1 MELNEAM
8 GVLKLSLLL
17 LIVALLSFGCSGE
30 RDDLVEEAPFPE
42 IEKIQ
47 LLVIHHRKNG
57 ELISYL
63 ALEKVPANLRAFI
76 EPADGSQEIF
86 VTVLGTKRHDLLKRS
101 FSISSQTGE
110 DSHGKVT
117 VIVENGLA
125 VSIDGNGF
133 HSPALVSID
142 SLEMIEQALADGNM
156 GSEGPPTITIS
167 NQGVE

>member
-1 MELNEAM
+1 MFNLAL
-8 GVLKLSLLL
+8 VV
-17 LIVALLSFGCSGE
+17 LIVALLSFGCSSE

-57 ELISYL
+57 DLISYI

-142 SLEMIEQALADGNM
+142 SLAMIEQALADGNM

>member
-1 MELNEAM
+1 MKHVDM
-8 GVLKLSLLL
+8 FQLSLVL

-57 ELISYL
+57 DLISYL

-110 DSHGKVT
+110 DSREKVT

-142 SLEMIEQALADGNM
+142 SLEMIEQALVDGNM

-167 NQGVE
+167 NQRVE

>member
-1 MELNEAM
+1 M
-8 GVLKLSLLL
+8 LKTPLALFL
-17 LIVALLSFGCSGE
+17 VVLLSFGCSSE
-30 RDDLVEEAPFPE
+30 EDDLVEEAPFPE

-57 ELISYL
+57 DLISYR
-63 ALEKVPANLRAFI
+63 ALEKVPANLRAFV
-76 EPADGSQEIF
+76 EPADVSQELF

-101 FSISSQTGE
+101 FSISSQIGE
-110 DSHGKVT
+110 NSHGKIT

-142 SLEMIEQALADGNM
+142 SLDMIEQALAQGNM
-156 GSEGPPTITIS
+156 GSEGVSTITIS
-167 NQGVE
+167 NHGVE

>member
-1 MELNEAM
+1 M
-8 GVLKLSLLL
+8 
-17 LIVALLSFGCSGE
+17 ALLSFGCSSE
-30 RDDLVEEAPFPE
+30 EDDLVEEAPFPE

-57 ELISYL
+57 DLISYL
-63 ALEKVPANLRAFI
+63 ALEKVPANLRAFV
-76 EPADGSQEIF
+76 EPTDGNQELF

-101 FSISSQTGE
+101 FSISSQIGE
-110 DSHGKVT
+110 NSHGKIT

-142 SLEMIEQALADGNM
+142 SLDMIEQALAQGNM
-156 GSEGPPTITIS
+156 GLEGPSTITIS
-167 NQGVE
+167 NQEVE

>member
-1 MELNEAM
+1 MKHVDMFNLAL
-8 GVLKLSLLL
+8 VV
-17 LIVALLSFGCSGE
+17 LIVALLSFGCSSE

-57 ELISYL
+57 DLISYI

-142 SLEMIEQALADGNM
+142 SLAMIEQALADGNM

>member
-1 MELNEAM
+1 M
-8 GVLKLSLLL
+8 LKNSLALFL
-17 LIVALLSFGCSGE
+17 VALLSFGCSSE
-30 RDDLVEEAPFPE
+30 EDDLVEEAPFPE

-57 ELISYL
+57 DLISYL
-63 ALEKVPANLRAFI
+63 ALEKVPANLRAFV
-76 EPADGSQEIF
+76 EPTDGNQELF

-101 FSISSQTGE
+101 FSISSQIGE
-110 DSHGKVT
+110 NSHGKIT

-142 SLEMIEQALADGNM
+142 SLEMIEQALAQGNM
-156 GSEGPPTITIS
+156 GLEGPSTITIS
-167 NQGVE
+167 NQEVE

>member
-1 MELNEAM
+1 M
-8 GVLKLSLLL
+8 LKNSLALFL
-17 LIVALLSFGCSGE
+17 VALLSFGCSSE
-30 RDDLVEEAPFPE
+30 EDDLIEEAPFPE

-57 ELISYL
+57 DLISYL
-63 ALEKVPANLRAFI
+63 ALEKVPANLRAFV
-76 EPADGSQEIF
+76 EPTDGNQELF

-101 FSISSQTGE
+101 FSISSQIGE
-110 DSHGKVT
+110 NSHGKIT

-142 SLEMIEQALADGNM
+142 SLDMIEQALAQGNM
-156 GSEGPPTITIS
+156 GLEGPSTITIS
-167 NQGVE
+167 NQEVE

>member
-1 MELNEAM
+1 MFN
-8 GVLKLSLLL
+8 LSLVV
-17 LIVALLSFGCSGE
+17 LIVALLSFGCSSE
-30 RDDLVEEAPFPE
+30 RDDVVEEAPFPE

-57 ELISYL
+57 DLISYL

-142 SLEMIEQALADGNM
+142 SLAMIEQALADGNM

-167 NQGVE
+167 NQGAE

>member
-1 MELNEAM
+1 MKHVDM
-8 GVLKLSLLL
+8 FQLSLVL

-57 ELISYL
+57 DLISYL

-86 VTVLGTKRHDLLKRS
+86 VTVLGTKRHDLMKRS

-142 SLEMIEQALADGNM
+142 SLEMIEQALVDGNM

-167 NQGVE
+167 NQRVE

>member
-1 MELNEAM
+1 MA
-8 GVLKLSLLL
+8 LLL
-17 LIVALLSFGCSGE
+17 FGCSSE
-30 RDDLVEEAPFPE
+30 EDDLIEEAPFPE

-57 ELISYL
+57 DLISYL
-63 ALEKVPANLRAFI
+63 ALEKVPANLRAFV
-76 EPADGSQEIF
+76 EPADVSQELF

-101 FSISSQTGE
+101 FSISSQIGE

-142 SLEMIEQALADGNM
+142 SLEMIEQALAQGNM
-156 GSEGPPTITIS
+156 GSEGPSTITIS
-167 NQGVE
+167 NHGVE

>member
-1 MELNEAM
+1 MKHVDM
-8 GVLKLSLLL
+8 FKLSLVP

-57 ELISYL
+57 DLISYL

>member
-1 MELNEAM
+1 M
-8 GVLKLSLLL
+8 LKNSLALFL
-17 LIVALLSFGCSGE
+17 VALLSFGCSSE
-30 RDDLVEEAPFPE
+30 EDDRVEEAPFPE

-57 ELISYL
+57 DLISYR
-63 ALEKVPANLRAFI
+63 ALEKVPANLRAFV
-76 EPADGSQEIF
+76 EPADGSQELF

-101 FSISSQTGE
+101 FSISSQIGE

-117 VIVENGLA
+117 VFVEKGLA

-142 SLEMIEQALADGNM
+142 SLEMIEQALAQGNM
-156 GSEGPPTITIS
+156 GLEGPSTITIS
-167 NQGVE
+167 NQEVE

>member
-1 MELNEAM
+1 M
-8 GVLKLSLLL
+8 LKNSLALFL
-17 LIVALLSFGCSGE
+17 VVLLSFGCSSE
-30 RDDLVEEAPFPE
+30 EDDLVEEAPFPE

-57 ELISYL
+57 DLISYL
-63 ALEKVPANLRAFI
+63 ALEKVPANLRAFV
-76 EPADGSQEIF
+76 EPTDGNQELF

-101 FSISSQTGE
+101 FSISSQIGE
-110 DSHGKVT
+110 NSHGKIT

-142 SLEMIEQALADGNM
+142 SLEMIEQALAQGNM
-156 GSEGPPTITIS
+156 GLEGPSTITIS
-167 NQGVE
+167 NQEVE

>member
-57 ELISYL
+57 DLISYL

>member
-1 MELNEAM
+1 MFNLAL
-8 GVLKLSLLL
+8 VV
-17 LIVALLSFGCSGE
+17 LIVALLSFGCSSE
-30 RDDLVEEAPFPE
+30 RDDVVEEAPFPE

-57 ELISYL
+57 DLISYI

-142 SLEMIEQALADGNM
+142 SLEMIEQALVDGNM

-167 NQGVE
+167 NQRVE

>member
-1 MELNEAM
+1 M
-8 GVLKLSLLL
+8 LKNSLALFL
-17 LIVALLSFGCSGE
+17 VALLSFGCSSE
-30 RDDLVEEAPFPE
+30 EDDLVEEAPFPE

-57 ELISYL
+57 DLISYL
-63 ALEKVPANLRAFI
+63 ALEKVPANLRAFV
-76 EPADGSQEIF
+76 EPTDGNQELF

-101 FSISSQTGE
+101 FSISSQIGE
-110 DSHGKVT
+110 NSHGKIT

-142 SLEMIEQALADGNM
+142 SLDMIEQALAQGNM
-156 GSEGPPTITIS
+156 GLEGPSTITIS
-167 NQGVE
+167 NQEVE

>member
-1 MELNEAM
+1 MLN
-8 GVLKLSLLL
+8 LSLVV
-17 LIVALLSFGCSGE
+17 LIVALLSFGCSSE
-30 RDDLVEEAPFPE
+30 RDDVVEEAPFPE

-57 ELISYL
+57 DLISYL

-142 SLEMIEQALADGNM
+142 SLEMIEQALVDGNM

>member
-1 MELNEAM
+1 MA
-8 GVLKLSLLL
+8 LLL
-17 LIVALLSFGCSGE
+17 FGCSSE
-30 RDDLVEEAPFPE
+30 EDDLIEEAPFPE

-57 ELISYL
+57 DLISYL
-63 ALEKVPANLRAFI
+63 ALEKVPANLRAFV
-76 EPADGSQEIF
+76 EPTDGNQELF

-101 FSISSQTGE
+101 FSISSQIGE
-110 DSHGKVT
+110 NSHGKIT

-142 SLEMIEQALADGNM
+142 SLEMIEQALAQGNM
-156 GSEGPPTITIS
+156 GLEGPSTITIS
-167 NQGVE
+167 NQEVE

>member
-1 MELNEAM
+1 M
-8 GVLKLSLLL
+8 LKNSLALFL
-17 LIVALLSFGCSGE
+17 VALLSFGCSSE
-30 RDDLVEEAPFPE
+30 EDDLVEEAPFPE

-57 ELISYL
+57 DLISYL
-63 ALEKVPANLRAFI
+63 ALEKVPANLRAFV
-76 EPADGSQEIF
+76 EPTDGNQELF

-101 FSISSQTGE
+101 FSISSQIGE
-110 DSHGKVT
+110 NSHGKIT

-142 SLEMIEQALADGNM
+142 SLDIIEQALAQGNM
-156 GSEGPPTITIS
+156 GLEGPSTITIS
-167 NQGVE
+167 NQEVE

>member
-1 MELNEAM
+1 MFNLAL
-8 GVLKLSLLL
+8 VV
-17 LIVALLSFGCSGE
+17 LIVALLSFGCSSE

-57 ELISYL
+57 DLISYL

-142 SLEMIEQALADGNM
+142 SLAMIEQALADGNM

-167 NQGVE
+167 NQGAE

>member
-1 MELNEAM
+1 MKHVDM
-8 GVLKLSLLL
+8 FRLSLVL

-57 ELISYL
+57 DLISYL

-110 DSHGKVT
+110 DSRGKVT

-142 SLEMIEQALADGNM
+142 SLEMIEQALVDGNM

-167 NQGVE
+167 NQRVE

>member
-1 MELNEAM
+1 VKHVDMFN
-8 GVLKLSLLL
+8 LSLVV
-17 LIVALLSFGCSGE
+17 LIVALLSFGCSSE
-30 RDDLVEEAPFPE
+30 RDDVVEEAPFPE

-57 ELISYL
+57 DLISYL

-142 SLEMIEQALADGNM
+142 SLAMIEQALADGNM

-167 NQGVE
+167 NQGAE

>member
-1 MELNEAM
+1 VKHVDMFN
-8 GVLKLSLLL
+8 LSLVV
-17 LIVALLSFGCSGE
+17 LIVALLSFGCSSE
-30 RDDLVEEAPFPE
+30 RDDVVEEAPFPE

-57 ELISYL
+57 DLISYL

-142 SLEMIEQALADGNM
+142 SLAMIEQALADGNM

>member
-1 MELNEAM
+1 
-8 GVLKLSLLL
+8 VLKNSLALFL
-17 LIVALLSFGCSGE
+17 VVLLSFGCSSE
-30 RDDLVEEAPFPE
+30 EDDLVEEAPFPE

-57 ELISYL
+57 DLISYL
-63 ALEKVPANLRAFI
+63 ALEKVPANLRAFV
-76 EPADGSQEIF
+76 EPTDGNQELF

-101 FSISSQTGE
+101 FSISSQIGE
-110 DSHGKVT
+110 NSHGKIT

-142 SLEMIEQALADGNM
+142 SLDMIEQALAQGNM
-156 GSEGPPTITIS
+156 GLEGPSTITIS
-167 NQGVE
+167 NQEVE

>member
-1 MELNEAM
+1 MFNLAL
-8 GVLKLSLLL
+8 VV
-17 LIVALLSFGCSGE
+17 LIVALLSFGCSSE
-30 RDDLVEEAPFPE
+30 RDDVVEEAPFPE

-57 ELISYL
+57 DLISYL

-142 SLEMIEQALADGNM
+142 SLAMIEQALADGNM

-167 NQGVE
+167 NQGAE

>member
-8 GVLKLSLLL
+8 RVLKMSVALLL
-17 LIVALLSFGCSGE
+17 LAFLSFGCSNEEDG
-30 RDDLVEEAPFPE
+30 LVQEAPFPE

-57 ELISYL
+57 DLISYL
-63 ALEKVPANLRAFI
+63 ALEKVPANLRAFV
-76 EPADGSQEIF
+76 EPADGSQELF
-86 VTVLGTKRHDLLKRS
+86 VTVLGTKRHNLLKRS
-101 FSISSQTGE
+101 FSISSQIGE
-110 DSHGKVT
+110 DSHRKVT

-142 SLEMIEQALADGNM
+142 SLEMIEQALVEKNM
-156 GSEGPPTITIS
+156 RSEEPSTIRIS
-167 NQGVE
+167 NQEVE

>member
-1 MELNEAM
+1 MKHVDM
-8 GVLKLSLLL
+8 FQLSLVL

-57 ELISYL
+57 DLISYL

-142 SLEMIEQALADGNM
+142 SLEMIEQALVDGNM

-167 NQGVE
+167 NQRVE

>member
-1 MELNEAM
+1 
-8 GVLKLSLLL
+8 VLKNSLALFL
-17 LIVALLSFGCSGE
+17 VALLSFGCSSE
-30 RDDLVEEAPFPE
+30 EDDLVEEAPFPE

-57 ELISYL
+57 DLISYL
-63 ALEKVPANLRAFI
+63 ALEKVPANLRAFV
-76 EPADGSQEIF
+76 EPTDGNQELF

-101 FSISSQTGE
+101 FSISSQIGE
-110 DSHGKVT
+110 NSHGKIT

-142 SLEMIEQALADGNM
+142 SLDMIEQALAQGNM
-156 GSEGPPTITIS
+156 GLEGPSTITIS
-167 NQGVE
+167 NQEVE